1 MDTSYPAAA
10 STSATRAMPEA
21 RSHPSLSCV
30 TQGWPGMH
38 EERPELS
45 FLYFSRELHHFH
57 PTPPR
62 QWAPPPGP
70 QLHMGYRFDHARG
83 EWHDITRPQPTAQTT
98 FRVHGYQHQTARPAP
113 PPSPPRRG
121 VRRPS
126 EEPYPR
132 ETKRQKPSRAFEEER
147 EAQSPL
153 SAHEETENEGD
164 TDDAMDDAP
173 EPEQDAAA
181 SKRPLKRSGTG
192 SSIINPQFARLS
204 ISGAAGVC
212 RPNVGEVQERFSTL
226 RLAA

>member
-1 MDTSYPAAA
+1 MRKARKEAFKSSSAVVKLQEELKAARN
-10 STSATRAMPEA
+10 THR
-21 RSHPSLSCV
+21 V
-30 TQGWPGMH
+30 TQSTLDAERRKIQQRDQQTFDAQYKLVAV
-38 EERPELS
+38 EE
-45 FLYFSRELHHFH
+45 
-57 PTPPR
+57 
-62 QWAPPPGP
+62 
-70 QLHMGYRFDHARG
+70 QL
-83 EWHDITRPQPTAQTT
+83 EKLQAQLQI
-98 FRVHGYQHQTARPAP
+98 V
-113 PPSPPRRG
+113 
-121 VRRPS
+121 
-126 EEPYPR
+126 
-132 ETKRQKPSRAFEEER
+132 EEER

-204 ISGAAGVC
+204 ISGHAGAC